1 MEVEFMNNWFD
12 DEDNTEFV
20 EVKKS
25 YSDQELITLL
35 RNEGY
40 SPVKLLKKGGIVF
53 QAEGTN
59 YLIINQQ
66 DTLQIV
72 VTFNDADHI
81 DYEQLNEWN
90 SEYRFSRAYI
100 NKDIGLVHLDN
111 DLDLRAGVSEQQII
125 RFIAKFRMMLHA
137 FKEKLG

>member
-1 MEVEFMNNWFD
+1 MNNWFD

-90 SEYRFSRAYI
+90 SEYRFTRAYI